1 MSSYA
6 FSRRSLLRAA
16 GGSTALLLP
25 LLRSI
30 EARAAGAKAPLRL
43 LIIHHPLGT
52 APGGVNWA
60 PAATSTTQSFTL
72 PMESAPFAPLQSKL
86 VMVDGLNLITA
97 TKSTTNANSGQNTHE
112 GGIVAM
118 MTGVP
123 TLGVHGQQ
131 DHCAGGASID
141 QLLLAKSPVLGG
153 AGSPASSRTPF
164 GHLALAADIRSD
176 RDEVA
181 PRVLSYNAPIAN
193 ADISLARQPIFPETQ
208 PLNTFNRIFG
218 GALPSGTDT
227 SALLAQKLSV
237 LDFMRGDLARLNKLV
252 PASEKDRLAAHAA
265 AIQSLEASLRQS
277 YGGGSTGAACSKPA
291 APPNYATVGETGGG
305 SIGGISKSSSNLS
318 GVDYYPAA
326 LNCTPGAASS
336 CHAHED
342 VATNQLRLIKAAFAC
357 DLVRV
362 ATFMYSAGTNWVVF
376 PSTFQG
382 ATISSAALGNNG
394 QSTPHH
400 PPSHTDDTPTHA
412 WLNQIN
418 QFYSTV
424 TSRVLQEFAST
435 VDIDGNMLL
444 DNTIV
449 VYVTEVARA
458 WDHNQQNMPI
468 LLFGGKNTGVK
479 GGTYLKVA
487 DGHLA
492 AQSGSTSGNRPFN
505 DLWLALASQFGVNL
519 TSLGAAAQYT
529 GALPGVFG

>member
-1 MSSYA
+1 M
-6 FSRRSLLRAA
+6 LRAA
-16 GGSTALLLP
+16 GGSAALLLP
-25 LLRSI
+25 LLRNI

-43 LIIHHPLGT
+43 LIVHHPLGT
-52 APGGVNWA
+52 APGGATWA
-60 PAATSTTQSFTL
+60 PQVAATTTSFTL
-72 PMESAPFAPLQSKL
+72 PVESAPFKPLQSQM

-97 TKSTTNANSGQNTHE
+97 SKSSSSNGGQNTHE

-131 DHCAGGASID
+131 DHCAGGASVD
-141 QLLLAKSPVLGG
+141 QLLLAQSPVLGG
-153 AGSPASSRTPF
+153 AASATKTPF

-181 PRVLSYNAPIAN
+181 PRVLSYNAPVTAS
-193 ADISLARQPIFPETQ
+193 DISLARQPIFPETQ

-218 GALPSGTDT
+218 GALPTGTDT

-237 LDFMRGDLARLNKLV
+237 LDFMRGDLARMNTLV
-252 PASEKDRLAAHAA
+252 PASEKDRLAAHAT

-277 YGGGSTGAACSKPA
+277 YGGAVTTSACVKPDT
-291 APPNYATVGETGGG
+291 PPNYATIGETGGG
-305 SIGGISKSSSNLS
+305 KIGGISSSSSNLS
-318 GVDYYPAA
+318 GEDYYPAISG
-326 LNCTPGAASS
+326 CTPGAASS
-336 CHAHED
+336 CHAHQD
-342 VATNQLRLIKAAFAC
+342 VAINQLRLIKAAFAC

-382 ATISSAALGNNG
+382 ATISSSALGNNG

-400 PPSHTDDTPTHA
+400 PPSHIDDAPTHG

-418 QFYSTV
+418 QFYSTI
-424 TSRVLQEFAST
+424 TAQVLQEFAT
-435 VDIDGNMLL
+435 TPDVDGGMLL

-458 WDHNQQNMPI
+458 WDHNQDNMPVI
-468 LLFGGKNTGVK
+468 LFGGKNTGLN
-479 GGTYLKVA
+479 GGTFLKV
-487 DGHLA
+487 
-492 AQSGSTSGNRPFN
+492 SGGTLPTQNGGTGNRPFN
-505 DLWLALASQFGVNL
+505 DLWLTLAPKFGVNW
-519 TSLGAAAQYT
+519 TSLGADTQFK
-529 GALPGVFG
+529 GPLSGVFA